1 MCGRCAG
8 LSKKRSGVAAN
19 RHVCQYAGGGARMT
33 SRRAKFQKTMTKN
46 STLFTSQKVHF
57 LAYYFQKHLFK
68 CKATS
73 DLCSRHTGQC
83 WAMRTLRQW
92 LYYFVNMLMRC
103 SAVEFVVVGHAV
115 GTSALICVM
124 WQIDRFYEIGC
135 DLLIFELRSGWM
147 TLEGFFRISLWVY
160 WTQCCELKCLSFFI

>member
-1 MCGRCAG
+1 MCVNTRGAEPEW
-8 LSKKRSGVAAN
+8 LLAEQSSKWRW
-19 RHVCQYAGGGARMT
+19 R
-33 SRRAKFQKTMTKN
+33 KTQPC
-46 STLFTSQKVHF
+46 FTSQKVHF

-83 WAMRTLRQW
+83 WSMRILWQW

-124 WQIDRFYEIGC
+124 WQIDKFYEIGC

-147 TLEGFFRISLWVY
+147 TLEGFFRISFWVY
-160 WTQCCELKCLSFFI
+160 ERSVVSWNVCCFSYNLSARIYGLYLFKR